1 MDKATNAT
9 RYEDILKN
17 IEHAERRV
25 NKYQLDLNLATL
37 GMMKLQE
44 IRKSLIE
51 TEADKPD
58 KLTDPSETV
67 PDNHET
73 VADKPSDSG
82 P

>member
-1 MDKATNAT
+1 MNKNTNAT

-44 IRKSLIE
+44 IRKGLIE

-58 KLTDPSETV
+58 KLSEPLEPV
-67 PDNHET
+67 PDQSS
-73 VADKPSDSG
+73 PSG